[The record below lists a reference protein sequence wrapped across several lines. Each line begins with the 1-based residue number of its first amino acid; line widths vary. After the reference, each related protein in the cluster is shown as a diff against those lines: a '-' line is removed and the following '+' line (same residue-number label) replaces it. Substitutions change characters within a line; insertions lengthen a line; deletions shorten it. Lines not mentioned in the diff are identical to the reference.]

1 MPNVYPSVPNGVAI
15 AANAPAVTG
24 QASIEDALAALS
36 PEEQAMV
43 AQGIDPF
50 GDDQG
55 MMGGQPAV
63 GAVPPQVPA
72 GPNAEETIGILQNL
86 LQTIPQDSE
95 ANQVAAGS
103 IATAIDALMQG
114 AMGGGQQPAGV
125 PGTMPPILPQ

>member
-1 MPNVYPSVPNGVAI
+1 MPNVYPSVPNGVAA

-24 QASIEDALAALS
+24 NASIEDALAALS
-36 PEEQAMV
+36 PEEQALV

-55 MMGGQPAV
+55 MMQGQPAV
-63 GAVPPQVPA
+63 NPVSA

-125 PGTMPPILPQ
+125 PGTMPPILQR

>member
-1 MPNVYPSVPNGVAI
+1 MPNVYPSVPNGVAA
-15 AANAPAVTG
+15 AANAPAKTG
-24 QASIEDALAALS
+24 NASIEDALAALS

-63 GAVPPQVPA
+63 GAVPPAPA